1 LASSTAN
8 ILTLRFRSPSDYHV
22 VMIGVSDKTWR
33 LAALGLLLATACP
46 ADDTPKSPVELRRI
60 ILRTQHLGAHGMG
73 YNTESLNE
81 MSRKLAP
88 ADIPALIEL
97 LSDRRFRVGVSFALA
112 SQCDAAIAP
121 ARDAAVQHK
130 MDFMGAQDVMDLIA
144 GFAACPPESQSKAA
158 AMRTELNTLHEA
170 DQARIAE
177 ESKKREADDA
187 RIQENGLKMLD
198 PKQAAT
204 LTRKE
209 REEVYHRSLKAMGLD
224 ENGPLT
230 PQQKDM
236 VDRMYR
242 TMVLGERGT
251 PKPQ

>member
-1 LASSTAN
+1 MT
-8 ILTLRFRSPSDYHV
+8 RVR
-22 VMIGVSDKTWR
+22 DKT
-33 LAALGLLLATACP
+33 LCFAVLGLLLASACL
-46 ADDTPKSPVELRRI
+46 AHDTPKSPAEVRRV

-73 YNTESLNE
+73 YNTESLDE
-81 MSRKLAP
+81 LSRKLVP

-97 LSDRRFRVGVSFALA
+97 LSDRRLRVGVSFALA
-112 SQCDAAIAP
+112 SRCEAAIAP
-121 ARDAAVQHK
+121 AREAAIQHK
-130 MDFMGAQDVMDLIA
+130 MDFMDAQDVMELIA

-158 AMRTELNTLHEA
+158 AMRAELNTLREA
-170 DQARIAE
+170 DQAKIAE

-198 PKQAAT
+198 PKLAAT

-236 VDRMYR
+236 LDRMYR
-242 TMVLGERGT
+242 TTVLGEPGT
-251 PKPQ
+251 PKPQQ

>member
-1 LASSTAN
+1 MSCMM
-8 ILTLRFRSPSDYHV
+8 RVR
-22 VMIGVSDKTWR
+22 DKTLC
-33 LAALGLLLATACP
+33 LAALGLLLAPACP
-46 ADDTPKSPVELRRI
+46 ADDTPKSPVEVRRI

-73 YNTESLNE
+73 YNTESLDE
-81 MSRKLAP
+81 LSRKLVP
-88 ADIPALIEL
+88 ADIPVLIEL
-97 LSDRRFRVGVSFALA
+97 LSDRRLRVGVSFALA

-130 MDFMGAQDVMDLIA
+130 MDFMDAQDVMDLIA
-144 GFAACPPESQSKAA
+144 GFAACSPESQSKAA
-158 AMRTELNTLHEA
+158 AMRAELNTLREA
-170 DQARIAE
+170 DQAKIAE

-242 TMVLGERGT
+242 TMVLGEHGIPNRSSRD
-251 PKPQ
+251 

>member
-1 LASSTAN
+1 MT
-8 ILTLRFRSPSDYHV
+8 RVR
-22 VMIGVSDKTWR
+22 DKT
-33 LAALGLLLATACP
+33 LCLVALGLLFAAVCL
-46 ADDTPKSPVELRRI
+46 ADDTPKSPAEVRRI
-60 ILRTQHLGAHGMG
+60 ILHSQHLGAHGMG
-73 YNTESLNE
+73 YNTESLDE
-81 MSRKLAP
+81 VSRKLAP
-88 ADIPALIEL
+88 ADIPVLIEL
-97 LSDRRFRVGVSFALA
+97 LSDRRLRVGVSFALA

-130 MDFMGAQDVMDLIA
+130 MDFMDAQDVMELIS
-144 GFAACPPESQSKAA
+144 GFAACSPESQSKAA
-158 AMRTELNTLHEA
+158 AMRAELNTLREA

-209 REEVYHRSLKAMGLD
+209 REEVYHRSLKAIGLD
-224 ENGPLT
+224 EDGPLT

-242 TMVLGERGT
+242 TMVLGERGA

>member
-1 LASSTAN
+1 MRA
-8 ILTLRFRSPSDYHV
+8 R
-22 VMIGVSDKTWR
+22 DKALC
-33 LAALGLLLATACP
+33 LAALGLLLATAGP
-46 ADDTPKSPVELRRI
+46 ANDTPKSAVEVRRI
-60 ILRTQHLGAHGMG
+60 ILHSTHLGAHGMG

-81 MSRKLAP
+81 MSRKLVP

-97 LSDRRFRVGVSFALA
+97 LSDRRLRVGLSFALA
-112 SQCDAAIAP
+112 SQCEAAIAP

-130 MDFMGAQDVMDLIA
+130 MDFMDAQDVMDLIS
-144 GFAACPPESQSKAA
+144 GFAACSPDSQSKAA
-158 AMRTELNTLHEA
+158 AMRTELNALREA
-170 DQARIAE
+170 DQAKIAE
-177 ESKKREADDA
+177 ESKKREAEDA
-187 RIQENGLKMLD
+187 RIQENGLKLLD

-242 TMVLGERGT
+242 TMVLGEHSV
-251 PKPQ
+251 PKPQQ

>member
-8 ILTLRFRSPSDYHV
+8 ILALRFCGSSDYHV
-22 VMIGVSDKTWR
+22 VMVRVRSKTLR
-33 LAALGLLLATACP
+33 LGALGLLFASVCP

-60 ILRTQHLGAHGMG
+60 LLRTQHLGAHGIG
-73 YNTESLNE
+73 YNTESLDE
-81 MSRKLAP
+81 LSRKLVP
-88 ADIPALIEL
+88 ADVPVLIDL
-97 LSDRRFRVGVSFALA
+97 LSDRRLRVGVSFALA
-112 SQCDAAIAP
+112 SQCEAAIAP

-130 MDFMGAQDVMDLIA
+130 MEFMDAQDVMDLIA
-144 GFAACPPESQSKAA
+144 GFAACSPESQSKAA
-158 AMRTELNTLHEA
+158 VMRAELNTLREA

-177 ESKKREADDA
+177 ESKKRQADDA

-242 TMVLGERGT
+242 TMVLGERGN

>member
-1 LASSTAN
+1 MTA
-8 ILTLRFRSPSDYHV
+8 R
-22 VMIGVSDKTWR
+22 DKT
-33 LAALGLLLATACP
+33 LCLGALSLLLASACL
-46 ADDTPKSPVELRRI
+46 ANDTPKSPDEVRRI
-60 ILRTQHLGAHGMG
+60 ILHSIHLGAHGMG
-73 YNTESLNE
+73 YNNESLDE
-81 MSRKLAP
+81 LSRKLVP

-112 SQCDAAIAP
+112 SQCEAAIAP
-121 ARDAAVQHK
+121 TRDVAVQHK
-130 MDFMGAQDVMDLIA
+130 MDFMDAQDVMDLIA
-144 GFAACPPESQSKAA
+144 GFAACSPESQSKAA
-158 AMRTELNTLHEA
+158 AMRAELNTLREA

-177 ESKKREADDA
+177 ESRKREADDA

-242 TMVLGERGT
+242 TMVLGEHSA
-251 PKPQ
+251 PKPQQ

>member
-1 LASSTAN
+1 MTA
-8 ILTLRFRSPSDYHV
+8 R
-22 VMIGVSDKTWR
+22 DKT
-33 LAALGLLLATACP
+33 LCLGALSLLLASACL
-46 ADDTPKSPVELRRI
+46 ANDTPKSPVEVRRI
-60 ILRTQHLGAHGMG
+60 ILHSTHLGAHGMG
-73 YNTESLNE
+73 YNNESLDE
-81 MSRKLAP
+81 LSRKLVP

-112 SQCDAAIAP
+112 SQCEAAIAP

-130 MDFMGAQDVMDLIA
+130 MDFMDAQDVMDLIA
-144 GFAACPPESQSKAA
+144 GFAACSPESQSKAA
-158 AMRTELNTLHEA
+158 AMRAELNTLREA

-177 ESKKREADDA
+177 ESRKREADDA

-209 REEVYHRSLKAMGLD
+209 REEVYHRSLIAMGLD

-242 TMVLGERGT
+242 TMVLGEHSA
-251 PKPQ
+251 PKPQQ